1 MTDAE
6 RIAALE
12 RRLGLLEDKDA
23 IRALRDNY
31 HSCIND
37 GRYDQI
43 AKLFTDDAMVELGY
57 LARYEGRAAVDT
69 GFRGMGERERF
80 FIKQYIHSHQ
90 IEVTGDTGTGV
101 SYLEARY
108 GRFGVSYLVSGRYD
122 DRYRRVDGVWHFS
135 EMIAELYYT
144 VPAGVGWTGDER
156 HYLKPRD

>member
-12 RRLGLLEDKDA
+12 ERLTLMEDREE
-23 IRALRDNY
+23 IRDLRDRY

-37 GRYDQI
+37 GRYDGI
-43 AKLFTDDAMVELGY
+43 AELFTDDAVVELGY
-57 LARYEGRAAVDT
+57 LARYEGWAAIDT

-80 FIKQYIHSHQ
+80 FIKQFIHSHR
-90 IEVTGDTGTGV
+90 VTVEGDSASGV

-122 DRYRRVDGVWHFS
+122 DRYRRENGVWRFS
-135 EMIAELYYT
+135 EMVMDFYYT

-156 HYLKPRD
+156 HYLKPR